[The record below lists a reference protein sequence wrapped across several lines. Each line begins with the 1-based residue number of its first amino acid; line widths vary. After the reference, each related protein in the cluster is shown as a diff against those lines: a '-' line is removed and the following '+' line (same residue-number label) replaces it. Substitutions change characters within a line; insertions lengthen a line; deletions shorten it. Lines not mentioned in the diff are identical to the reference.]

1 MTDETGRTPAFQV
14 NSGLMITG
22 AVLAGLGSLLGLTG
36 LTISVAAVAAA
47 GRRWARQQ
55 PMPPGELARQQWAK
69 ARAATAAGAH
79 AWRDGLVQPVSR

>member
-1 MTDETGRTPAFQV
+1 MTDATSQTPAFQV
-14 NSGLMITG
+14 NSGLMITD

-36 LTISVAAVAAA
+36 LTISVAAMAAA

-55 PMPPGELARQQWAK
+55 PVPPSELAKQQWAK

-79 AWRDGLVQPVSR
+79 AWRNGLAQPVPR

>member
-1 MTDETGRTPAFQV
+1 MTDEAARTPAFQV

-47 GRRWARQQ
+47 ARRWARQQ
-55 PMPPGELARQQWAK
+55 PAPPSELAKQQWAK

-79 AWRDGLVQPVSR
+79 AWRNGLGQPVSR